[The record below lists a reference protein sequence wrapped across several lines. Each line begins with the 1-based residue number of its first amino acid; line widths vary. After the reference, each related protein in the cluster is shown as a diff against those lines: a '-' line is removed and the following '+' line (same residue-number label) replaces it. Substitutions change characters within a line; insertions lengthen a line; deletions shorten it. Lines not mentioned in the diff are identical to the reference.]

1 MGVGG
6 KEKMVLTAEEMDTIL
21 QQTTEATLN
30 LEEEQR
36 RQGVKTG
43 DAKQQQRSVQ
53 EDKGLHVMYMKD
65 SGSEEVSFCHTGQL
79 CFGSSVKPHYWCYY
93 VCFMTWI

>member
-65 SGSEEVSFCHTGQL
+65 SGSEEVSFVTLDNFALDLQSNHITGAIM
-79 CFGSSVKPHYWCYY
+79 FVS
-93 VCFMTWI
+93 